1 VLQPRS
7 LFATAAGASLLP
19 PFLAGLVLGVPQP
32 VVARVAAV
40 LMAAAAAPNA
50 GIVPLAPPPPPPMK
64 ECCVCFLDVPLDDM
78 LILYPCSHRCVCE
91 ACAAALVAIQPP
103 AERLCPKCRKHVIGA
118 SRVFD
123 D

>member
-1 VLQPRS
+1 LPPPLQPPS

-32 VVARVAAV
+32 VVALVVAV
-40 LMAAAAAPNA
+40 LMAATAPSV
-50 GIVPLAPPPPPPMK
+50 VPLPPAPPVMK

-78 LILYPCSHRCVCE
+78 LLLYPCSHRCVCE
-91 ACAAALVAIQPP
+91 ACAAALQAIEAP
-103 AERLCPKCRKHVIGA
+103 AARLCPKCRKAVLGA